1 MTPWRSLPARRA
13 TSATGIR
20 AGSSVRVCSLT
31 AAGQESA
38 EVSQRRP
45 QSPPDTLLRDDWG
58 ASEYGYGLPMVGVGF
73 ATGGTATV
81 NAVGSRSSSWRPDP
95 ELTARISGTISLAY
109 PLLTSR
115 SCP

>member
-1 MTPWRSLPARRA
+1 M
-13 TSATGIR
+13 
-20 AGSSVRVCSLT
+20 
-31 AAGQESA
+31 
-38 EVSQRRP
+38 SQRRP
-45 QSPPDTLLRDDWG
+45 QSPPDTLLRDDWV

-95 ELTARISGTISLAY
+95 ELTARMGGTISLAS
-109 PLLTSR
+109 PLLTSS